1 MTGFLLDTHALLWL
15 LDDNPRLGP
24 QSRARIAKG
33 PSYAPAASTWELEL
47 KASLGKVSLPA
58 DFDTAVTASGLREL
72 PVTSAH
78 ARAIRQVELPH
89 RDPFDALLVGQAAI
103 EALVLITADAKI
115 LDAGI
120 DHVQNA
126 RA

>member
-1 MTGFLLDTHALLWL
+1 MTGFLLDTHVALWL

-24 QSRARIAKG
+24 QSRALITTG
-33 PSYAPAASTWELEL
+33 PSFLSAASAWELEL
-47 KASLGKVSLPA
+47 KASVGKVSLPA
-58 DFDTAVTASGLREL
+58 GFDAAVTASGLREL

-78 ARAIRQVELPH
+78 ARATGQVALPH
-89 RDPFDALLVGQAAI
+89 RDRFDALLVAQAAA
-103 EALVLITADAKI
+103 EGLVLITADAKI

-120 DHVQNA
+120 DHVQDA